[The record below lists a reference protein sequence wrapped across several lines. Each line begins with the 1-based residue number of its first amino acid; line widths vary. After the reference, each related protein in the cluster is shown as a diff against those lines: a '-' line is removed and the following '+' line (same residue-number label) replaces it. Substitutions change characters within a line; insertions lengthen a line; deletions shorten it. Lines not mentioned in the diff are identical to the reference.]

1 MSLMNERKKIDQI
14 DEAIA
19 KLINERFKVVSQI
32 KEIKKTEQITLE
44 HKDREETIINQN
56 MGFVDEPYKPY
67 FLRVYKTLIEASK
80 DFQKQ

>member
-14 DEAIA
+14 DESIA

-32 KEIKKTEQITLE
+32 KEIKHTEQITLE
-44 HKDREETIINQN
+44 HKDREEIIINQN
-56 MGFVDEPYKPY
+56 MAFVDELYKPY